1 MQDLDILNNSFLII
15 GGPNTKKSEVARN
28 LAKYFDYKLI
38 NLDRE
43 KHAYFNDFTD
53 FDYDKYLEIKEKD
66 EIKALNYIHKYEMN
80 HLKYILDNIK
90 ENVVIDFGNTYTLID
105 NKNILENIKLFKNII
120 LLELDE
126 IEKDRTSL
134 FEKKLYNN
142 KVNKMIATTII
153 NIEHKKANDVMKE
166 IINNKEYKDIL

>member
-1 MQDLDILNNSFLII
+1 MEKLQPIGDTILSVFSQL
-15 GGPNTKKSEVARN
+15 
-28 LAKYFDYKLI
+28 
-38 NLDRE
+38 
-43 KHAYFNDFTD
+43 
-53 FDYDKYLEIKEKD
+53 
-66 EIKALNYIHKYEMN
+66 
-80 HLKYILDNIK
+80 
-90 ENVVIDFGNTYTLID
+90 IDFGNTYTLID